1 MSAAALIWPYIDRS
15 VESLRGVAADLTPD
29 ELVWRP
35 PAADANSI
43 ATLLTHTIA
52 NAEDNLLGT
61 LLALPGTYDRERHF
75 VAPDLD
81 VGAAEARWRRL
92 RETFEAALPGL
103 NDARLLAAITHPRRG
118 SITGL
123 EVMLVVARHT
133 AEHLAHAEL
142 TRDLLLAERARP

>member
-15 VESLRGVAADLTPD
+15 VERLRDVAAGLDPEDLTWCPT
-29 ELVWRP
+29 
-35 PAADANSI
+35 AAGANSI

-61 LLALPGTYDRERHF
+61 LLALPVAYDRERDF

-81 VGAAEARWRRL
+81 LGAAEARWRRL

-103 NDARLLAAITHPRRG
+103 DNARLLAAITHPRRG

-123 EVMLVVARHT
+123 EVMLVVARHA